1 MVCIN
6 IFLYFQKVFESFLL
20 MNKSFITQW
29 AYFINLRSGIKVRVF
44 EMLYKIFTTLLT
56 FLKLSKMEIRTVIL
70 VVIKICVIFCNF
82 SFNVNMYFSVLKDCK
97 LS

>member
-44 EMLYKIFTTLLT
+44 EMLYKIFTTLLNFINFFET
-56 FLKLSKMEIRTVIL
+56 FQNGDKNSYTCSYKSMHYIL
-70 VVIKICVIFCNF
+70 QLQF
-82 SFNVNMYFSVLKDCK
+82 
-97 LS
+97 